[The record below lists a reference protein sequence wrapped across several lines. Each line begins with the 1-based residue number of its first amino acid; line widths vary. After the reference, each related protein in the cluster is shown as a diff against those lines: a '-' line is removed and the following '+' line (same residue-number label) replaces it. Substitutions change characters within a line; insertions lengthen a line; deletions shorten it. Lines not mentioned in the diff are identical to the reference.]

1 LSIENLPEWLSAIGT
16 VGATIAAIVIA
27 TYTFLIGQNNKME
40 EDERKKNEVLRYVF
54 GILNDNRHRNARRR
68 IINLYGEN
76 DQLRIY
82 KILEAM
88 GLSADQIEN
97 KEANITESKEIV
109 KADFEEI
116 GSLYLLGE
124 IPKDMFIKIYWRE
137 VIKCWEVLKVDIDII
152 RKRFDKEYM
161 MNFEYL
167 NKEAQIHAGIISDIH
182 DNFEQLVTKDID
194 I

>member
-1 LSIENLPEWLSAIGT
+1 MSIENLPEWLSAIGT